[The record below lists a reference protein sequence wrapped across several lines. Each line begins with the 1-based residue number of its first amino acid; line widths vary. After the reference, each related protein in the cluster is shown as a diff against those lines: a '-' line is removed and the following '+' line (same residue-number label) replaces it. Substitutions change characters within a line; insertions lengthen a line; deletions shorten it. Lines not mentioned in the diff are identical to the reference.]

1 MRYAKVN
8 EAMTHCTIG
17 TELMPVGEEPISIGF
32 EKTFA
37 FTGQMGPVYV
47 FSDALSSEQ
56 VKGIYFLGPSYMYSF
71 HGDDSLY
78 RGILDARDGLS
89 SKIIFGFNA
98 QASDGRSLF
107 SVSSAL
113 DNADQSTFEA
123 AIMGGTKLCSRHLPQ
138 DIIYCV
144 GGVSVFFPLF
154 TQFFDAATDVVQS
167 CHSSVDNDKLAAEV
181 IELVAT
187 VLDGNVSNQQQMYLL
202 SGLPI
207 LGFLLQSATPQ
218 LLTTRTLSA
227 LKYMFNILRKCGMS
241 KVLLKDAISHIYL
254 NPQIWVYASYEVQ
267 RDLYM
272 FVIKYFETDGRLLP
286 LLCGLPWI
294 IDIVCRYYWE
304 KADSR
309 HVVASKPLL
318 HPVTKEVIGERPKIV
333 EIRKLRLLFLSLA
346 EMSLKLRISPDDI
359 RALVA
364 FFERSQDMACIRD
377 ILDMIIRALSQG
389 SVLSSFVENVN
400 CLGGCC
406 IFINLL
412 KREFEPVRL
421 LGLQLFGKLLAGV
434 PSEKKGTNFFF
445 LTLRAV

>member
-1 MRYAKVN
+1 M
-8 EAMTHCTIG
+8 
-17 TELMPVGEEPISIGF
+17 
-32 EKTFA
+32 
-37 FTGQMGPVYV
+37 
-47 FSDALSSEQ
+47 
-56 VKGIYFLGPSYMYSF
+56 
-71 HGDDSLY
+71 
-78 RGILDARDGLS
+78 
-89 SKIIFGFNA
+89 
-98 QASDGRSLF
+98 
-107 SVSSAL
+107 SSAL
-113 DNADQSTFEA
+113 DNADKITFEA

-154 TQFFDAATDVVQS
+154 TQFFDATTDVVQS

-218 LLTTRTLSA
+218 LLTTRTLFA
-227 LKYMFNILRKCGMS
+227 LKYMFNILRKCGNLSLPPPIPPSLSCNKMYITNTFSAYSGMS

-346 EMSLKLRISPDDI
+346 EMNLK
-359 RALVA
+359 
-364 FFERSQDMACIRD
+364 
-377 ILDMIIRALSQG
+377 
-389 SVLSSFVENVN
+389 
-400 CLGGCC
+400 
-406 IFINLL
+406 
-412 KREFEPVRL
+412 
-421 LGLQLFGKLLAGV
+421 
-434 PSEKKGTNFFF
+434 
-445 LTLRAV
+445 